1 MCCPWYDHIM
11 KLVLSIAHNI
21 MNIIKPTMKIITHI
35 DKLKAAAAAASTLL
49 LHSKFSLIRN
59 LDLVIYFFVWESHTV
74 FCILFEQLLQKSG
87 DQGLYSGNSITLRQY
102 LETFSCIQTYLWTSF
117 LWILLKCRK
126 HFLKRTLFLIF
137 RIENCSFY
145 CISNGEKTSWVI
157 FPL

>member
-1 MCCPWYDHIM
+1 M

-21 MNIIKPTMKIITHI
+21 MNIIKSTMEIITHI
-35 DKLKAAAAAASTLL
+35 VKLPAAAAASTRTLL
-49 LHSKFSLIRN
+49 LHSKFRLIRN
-59 LDLVIYFFVWESHTV
+59 LDLVIYLFLSERAQSHSV
-74 FCILFEQLLQKSG
+74 FCVLNNFSRKVESN
-87 DQGLYSGNSITLRQY
+87 QGLYSGNSITLRQF
-102 LETFSCIQTYLWTSF
+102 LEPSMRTLSCIQTYLWTSF

-145 CISNGEKTSWVI
+145 CIFNGEKTSWVI

>member
-11 KLVLSIAHNI
+11 KLVLSIAHN
-21 MNIIKPTMKIITHI
+21 NNEHNKTNNENNYSYCQAEGSSSQHS
-35 DKLKAAAAAASTLL
+35 AASLEIQAN
-49 LHSKFSLIRN
+49 SQFGFGN
-59 LDLVIYFFVWESHTV
+59 LFIFVWESHTV
-74 FCILFEQLLQKSG
+74 FCILFEQLLQKSE

-137 RIENCSFY
+137 RIENCIFY